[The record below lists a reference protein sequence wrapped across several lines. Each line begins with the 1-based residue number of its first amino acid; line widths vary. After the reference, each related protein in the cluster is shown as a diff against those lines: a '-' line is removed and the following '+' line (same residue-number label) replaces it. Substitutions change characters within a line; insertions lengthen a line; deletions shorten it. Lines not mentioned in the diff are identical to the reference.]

1 MEKEKKVTEVFSYTE
16 ENNPYA
22 NGETISVSLVKDA
35 NYNKYIE
42 IDVYND
48 VEDGCSIFLTKDQI
62 TELIQKLNSV
72 IY

>member
-1 MEKEKKVTEVFSYTE
+1 MEKKITKVFSYTE

-22 NGETISVSLVKDA
+22 DGETISVSLVEDA

-48 VEDGCSIFLTKDQI
+48 VENGCSIFLTKDQI
-62 TELIQKLNSV
+62 TDLIQKLNSA

>member
-1 MEKEKKVTEVFSYTE
+1 MEKKITEVFSYTE

-22 NGETISVSLVKDA
+22 NGETISVSLVNDA

-42 IDVYND
+42 IAVYND
-48 VEDGCSIFLTKDQI
+48 VVDGCSIFLTKDQI
-62 TELIQKLNSV
+62 TDLIQKLNSA